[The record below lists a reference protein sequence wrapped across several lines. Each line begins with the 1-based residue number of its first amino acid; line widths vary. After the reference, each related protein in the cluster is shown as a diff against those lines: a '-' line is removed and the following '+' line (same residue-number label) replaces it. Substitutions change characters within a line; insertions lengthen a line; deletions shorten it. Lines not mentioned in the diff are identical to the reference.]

1 MDVSGRPAPR
11 RIIQRDVELRTLQS
25 GLRLFGESRNL
36 SETGMLVVAED
47 SRPPGTRVQF
57 LCHDFQGQAEVVWR
71 QESEEGVLLGLR
83 FLHLA
88 PESRRFLSRK
98 LRYAARY

>member
-1 MDVSGRPAPR
+1 MDPSRRPAPR
-11 RIIQRDVELRTLQS
+11 RIIERDVELRSTDS

-36 SETGMLVVAED
+36 SQTGMLVVAED
-47 SRPPGTRVQF
+47 SRPPGTRLQF
-57 LCHDFQGQAEVVWR
+57 LCHDFQGYAEVVWR

-83 FLHLA
+83 FLDLA
-88 PESRRFLSRK
+88 PGGRRFLSRK